1 MNDDVQLLREF
12 RAEIPAP
19 DDETRR
25 TIYAYATSKP
35 QSRSQRSARW
45 RPVLVTV
52 VAVAALAGAGVAIAA
67 GFGAFNGISAAQH
80 PPTAADKLDPAV
92 AATFAPDLRR
102 DAGAV
107 RFVTQL
113 RDGVRI
119 YAVATA
125 GGGLCSIAERL
136 PGPHTVKGKPTEI
149 ACGTRL
155 THERPTTLS
164 SFLATGARPPFS
176 WGIALNNVTAVSFM
190 AGGQEVSVPV
200 KDNVWAYQGRKDLI
214 GAAPLTVH
222 FTDGSTAKAI
232 G

>member
-1 MNDDVQLLREF
+1 MG
-12 RAEIPAP
+12 
-19 DDETRR
+19 
-25 TIYAYATSKP
+25 SK
-35 QSRSQRSARW
+35 RLIVAA
-45 RPVLVTV
+45 
-52 VAVAALAGAGVAIAA
+52 VAVAALAGAAVAIAA
-67 GFGAFNGISAAQH
+67 GFGAFTESSPFDGISAAQH
-80 PPTAADKLDPAV
+80 RPTAADKLDPAV